1 MRKGRLPLLEVTC
14 LFRKH
19 EGDDMTSAI
28 IHALILAIG
37 LIIPLG
43 VQNFFI
49 FSQGAVRERLIYV
62 LPIVITAGLCD
73 TLLILVAVLGLS
85 VVVFSFV
92 WMKTTIVVVG
102 VLFLLYMGYSSW
114 KTKPSADKKVPEH
127 TQIGKLMTF
136 TMMIS
141 ILNPHA
147 ILDTVGVI
155 GTSSLSYQGYE
166 KVAFTITCIAVSWM
180 WFFLL
185 ALAGRFVGVKDKSGR
200 LIPYLNKVSA
210 VVMWAAAI
218 YLVTTLQL

>member
-1 MRKGRLPLLEVTC
+1 ML
-14 LFRKH
+14 
-19 EGDDMTSAI
+19 SAI
-28 IHALILAIG
+28 IHAFILAIG

-49 FSQGAVRERLIYV
+49 FSQGAVRGRLTYV
-62 LPIVITAGLCD
+62 LPIVVTAALCD

-85 VVVFSFV
+85 VIVFSFV
-92 WMKTTIVVVG
+92 WIKTTIVVIG

-114 KTKPSADKKVPEH
+114 KTKPSTDKKVPQH
-127 TQIGKLMTF
+127 TQVGKLILF

-155 GTSSLSYQGYE
+155 GTSSLSYQGAE
-166 KVAFTITCIAVSWM
+166 KAAFTITCIAVSWL

-185 ALAGRFVGVKDKSGR
+185 AAAGRWIGLRDKSGR

-218 YLVTTLQL
+218 YLVTTL